1 LNKGLRHYGC
11 ASAGL
16 ALILAAGS
24 PACRQSRESGRIDP
38 ALTML
43 VPADTVLLAGV
54 KLDRVRATPAF
65 RKLAQARPDWLEH
78 WKRRTGLEVEDVW
91 EILVASD
98 GSDTIVLSRG
108 RFTAPGALEPRL
120 DFPNASRSSY
130 KGYTLIGTED
140 AAIVFL
146 NATTAAVAP
155 PASLRRFIDT
165 RGGRTGI
172 PPALQTKLRAMPAKC
187 QAWAVWIGGGRRLP
201 PSLPRQGNLANLDRI
216 FASVETASAM
226 AAASEGIE
234 VEATALARTEQ
245 EAVTLHDALRGLL
258 GMARL
263 TMLRNP
269 VAALISDATRVS
281 RKEREV
287 SLATEV
293 NAAAL
298 DKLSP
303 NH

>member
-1 LNKGLRHYGC
+1 
-11 ASAGL
+11 
-16 ALILAAGS
+16 
-24 PACRQSRESGRIDP
+24 
-38 ALTML
+38 
-43 VPADTVLLAGV
+43 
-54 KLDRVRATPAF
+54 
-65 RKLAQARPDWLEH
+65 
-78 WKRRTGLEVEDVW
+78 
-91 EILVASD
+91 
-98 GSDTIVLSRG
+98 
-108 RFTAPGALEPRL
+108 
-120 DFPNASRSSY
+120 
-130 KGYTLIGTED
+130 
-140 AAIVFL
+140 
-146 NATTAAVAP
+146 
-155 PASLRRFIDT
+155 
-165 RGGRTGI
+165 
-172 PPALQTKLRAMPAKC
+172 
-187 QAWAVWIGGGRRLP
+187 
-201 PSLPRQGNLANLDRI
+201 
-216 FASVETASAM
+216 M